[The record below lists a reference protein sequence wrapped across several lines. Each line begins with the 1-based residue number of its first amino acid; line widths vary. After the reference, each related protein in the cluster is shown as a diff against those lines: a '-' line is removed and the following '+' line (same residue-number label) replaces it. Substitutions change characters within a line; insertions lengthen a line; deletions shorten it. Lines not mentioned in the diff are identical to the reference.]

1 MGHDHD
7 SDADGVRV
15 LTSEDES
22 LSVGTAVD
30 EGIGDDDDRF
40 DDEEQS
46 SALKGLMEW
55 LVVLVGAVVV
65 AMVFRAF
72 LFQAFF
78 IPSESMEGTLEV
90 DDRVMVNRLSY
101 RLHDVNRGDVI
112 VFSKPESLSS
122 DIPDLIKRVMALEG
136 ETIEGR
142 DNAVYVDGQRVAES
156 YIDPADTIFEFGPIT
171 VPAGHVFVMGDNRDD
186 STDSRVFGA
195 IPVDSITG
203 RAFVIFWPFDRFESL

>member
-22 LSVGTAVD
+22 LSTGLPVD
-30 EGIGDDDDRF
+30 EGMRDDDRF
-40 DDEEQS
+40 DGAEQS
-46 SALKGLMEW
+46 SALKGLIEW
-55 LVVLVGAVVV
+55 IVVLVGAVVV
-65 AMVFRAF
+65 ALVFRAF

-112 VFSKPESLSS
+112 VFSKPDSLAS

-142 DNAVYVDGQRVAES
+142 DNAVYVNGQRVAES
-156 YIDPADTIFEFGPIT
+156 YIDPADTIFDFGPIT
-171 VPAGHVFVMGDNRDD
+171 VPVGHVFVMGDNRDD

-203 RAFVIFWPFDRFESL
+203 RAFVIFWPFDRLESL